1 MGIALWDT
9 AVRYTIFQSNEIIQV
24 YGVFKSRS
32 CFKLVDTLIVTK
44 C

>member
-9 AVRYTIFQSNEIIQV
+9 AVRYIFQSNETIQI
-24 YGVFKSRS
+24 YVFKSRS

>member
-9 AVRYTIFQSNEIIQV
+9 AVRYIFQSNETIQV